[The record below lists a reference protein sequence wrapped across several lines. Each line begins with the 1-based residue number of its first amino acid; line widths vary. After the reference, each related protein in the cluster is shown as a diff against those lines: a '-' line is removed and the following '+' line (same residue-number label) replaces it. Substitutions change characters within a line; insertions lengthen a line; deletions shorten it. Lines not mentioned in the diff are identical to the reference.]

1 MTKSIFIFIAALL
14 LSFPLTKLYGE
25 FTIVDQ
31 LLFSFPLILILGLP
45 HGAID
50 NVLFLRNTNEG
61 NTKFILV
68 YMMMVGAYISLWLL
82 SPTTAYVLFLLF
94 SAYHFGQSQFSH
106 YVKKS
111 SSMIKLLNFSWGISL
126 LSGLVYFNLKDIM
139 EISRS
144 ISFINIHELHNKG
157 VMLWLLLIS
166 SSVVI
171 MLLVHLTLKGILTIE
186 TFAMELLVLFLIQV
200 CFILMPIFVGFTLY
214 FVVLHSLK
222 VLQEEYSFLFKV
234 KSRASLMKFLK
245 LLAPLSILSI
255 LGTLALFGLIYFEL
269 LPISYGYL
277 FLIIISSITFPH
289 IFVMEKFYSISKKQ

>member
-14 LSFPLTKLYGE
+14 LSFPLTKLYGD

-31 LLFSFPLILILGLP
+31 LLISFPLILFLGLP

-61 NTKFILV
+61 NKKFILV

-111 SSMIKLLNFSWGISL
+111 IVWIKLLNFSWGLSL
-126 LSGLVYFNLKDIM
+126 LSGLVYFNLNDITK
-139 EISRS
+139 ISRS
-144 ISFINIHELHNKG
+144 INFINIHELHNRD
-157 VMLWLLLIS
+157 VMFWLFVIS
-166 SSVVI
+166 SSIVV
-171 MLLVHLTLKGILTIE
+171 MLLIHLTFKGILTIE

-200 CFILMPIFVGFTLY
+200 CFILMPLFVGFTLY

-234 KSRASLMKFLK
+234 KSRASLVKFLK
-245 LLAPLSILSI
+245 LLAPLSLLSI
-255 LGTLALFGLIYFEL
+255 LGTIALFGLIYYKL